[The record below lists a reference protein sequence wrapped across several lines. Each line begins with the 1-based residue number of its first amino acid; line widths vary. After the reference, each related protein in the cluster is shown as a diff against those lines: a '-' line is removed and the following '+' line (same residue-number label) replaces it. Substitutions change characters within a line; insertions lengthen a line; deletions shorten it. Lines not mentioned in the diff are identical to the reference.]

1 MLEKNEECKCNAS
14 AICTRKT
21 RGQRADFYWFAR
33 LIPSEISQEMDA
45 YAWSLWPSKR
55 LTIIAQHL
63 SVLGLQNE
71 F

>member
-33 LIPSEISQEMDA
+33 LIPSERGPEKMPMLGPYGQA
-45 YAWSLWPSKR
+45 R
-55 LTIIAQHL
+55 
-63 SVLGLQNE
+63 GLQY
-71 F
+71 